1 MSFFSPLKSQIRVV
15 LGQHSFNTT
24 SPNTRTFGVEDYIF
38 PRHFSVFNPTLH
50 DIGNYL
56 THTHTHAHTY
66 ASDSHKLEDL
76 LSLFRNT
83 QTHLRTQSVCTAV
96 LHWTA
101 VSLCTPAIKTRTNT
115 DAHIYVYWQLG
126 VAFPQGE
133 VSHSLHT
140 FASFLFLFHN
150 ISFLFGSSNQT
161 EEAGRAMCEENP
173 VHQAH
178 LSPRQKHDVP
188 RLLLLHH

>member
-101 VSLCTPAIKTRTNT
+101 VSLCTPAIKTHTNT
-115 DAHIYVYWQLG
+115 DAHICILTVG
-126 VAFPQGE
+126 CGIFPRRSQP
-133 VSHSLHT
+133 L
-140 FASFLFLFHN
+140 ASFLFLFHN